1 MVLALNVSVYFCKLL
16 PLHMNGNLPVGIGMH
31 VFAMICDLIQLC
43 TSEPFLR
50 PDVSCVFTPS
60 RLLYCSLQVAHAR
73 AHRRHDMFLQLI
85 LFGRAPDPR
94 TVLQARG
101 IFL

>member
-31 VFAMICDLIQLC
+31 VFAMICDLI
-43 TSEPFLR
+43 FLR

-85 LFGRAPDPR
+85 LFWRAPDPR

-101 IFL
+101 IFLSALLTRF